1 MHDTKA
7 LQAAALPTLVL
18 IHGLFSSPLEF
29 ALTSQLLRSRG
40 VRFDCL
46 EIPGYTLADRGRPSS
61 WRDWLHVASAA
72 LDARYEPQEAI
83 VLCGLC
89 VGGALAAALA
99 AEARQQRVCGVA
111 MLSPTF
117 DYDGWSL
124 SRWRHLR
131 RLGYALGL
139 ARWITVREREPFGI
153 KNPKIRKWVVREFER
168 SDVSSI
174 GPSRLPLWGLRESE
188 RLHAHV
194 RPLLRTL
201 LRTLAM
207 PLLVLHARED
217 EITSLASVAAWVAE
231 LGDRA
236 WLVTLEHSYHM
247 ITIDN
252 DRQRVAHEL
261 ADFIGAP
268 KTTRATPRPVAPRAK
283 LDRRPPGIG
292 TSTSQGKRKCIR

>member
-1 MHDTKA
+1 MQD
-7 LQAAALPTLVL
+7 QPSLPTLVL

-29 ALTSQLLRSRG
+29 ALTSQILRSRG

-46 EIPGYTLADRGRPSS
+46 EIPGYTLADRRRPSS
-61 WRDWLHVASAA
+61 WRNWLHAARAA
-72 LDARYEPQEAI
+72 LDARYGPEEPI
-83 VLCGLC
+83 VLGGLC

-99 AEARQQRVCGVA
+99 ASLAAEGRQQRVCGVI

-124 SRWRHLR
+124 TRWRHLR

-139 ARWITVREREPFGI
+139 ARWITIREREPFGI
-153 KNPKIRKWVVREFER
+153 KNPKIRKWVMREFEA

-194 RPLLRTL
+194 RPLLRAL
-201 LRTLAM
+201 SV
-207 PLLVLHARED
+207 PLMVLHARED
-217 EITSLASVAAWVAE
+217 EITSLSSVERWTAA
-231 LGDRA
+231 LGNAAR
-236 WLVTLEHSYHM
+236 LIVLEHSYHM

-261 ADFIGAP
+261 ADFVGAP
-268 KTTRATPRPVAPRAK
+268 KNARVPLTASRPVAPTPK
-283 LDRRPPGIG
+283 LAQSVI
-292 TSTSQGKRKCIR
+292 

>member
-1 MHDTKA
+1 MTD
-7 LQAAALPTLVL
+7 QASLPTLVL

-29 ALTSQLLRSRG
+29 ALVAQTLRSRG
-40 VRFDCL
+40 VPFDCL
-46 EIPGYTLADRGRPSS
+46 EVTGYTLADRRRPSA
-61 WRDWLHVASAA
+61 WRDWLHAAGTA
-72 LDARYEPQEAI
+72 LDARYGPKEPI
-83 VLCGLC
+83 VLAGLC

-124 SRWRHLR
+124 TRWRHLR

-153 KNPKIRKWVVREFER
+153 KNPKIRKWVMREFER
-168 SDVSSI
+168 GDVSSI

-194 RPLLRTL
+194 RPLLDS
-201 LRTLAM
+201 LAA
-207 PLLVLHARED
+207 PLWVLHARED
-217 EITSLASVAAWVAE
+217 EIASLASVERWIAGVAKPAH
-231 LGDRA
+231 LI
-236 WLVTLEHSYHM
+236 VLEHSYHM

-261 ADFIGAP
+261 AVFVGAP
-268 KTTRATPRPVAPRAK
+268 KTARAVQRPVAPRAK
-283 LDRRPPGIG
+283 LA
-292 TSTSQGKRKCIR
+292 QVVV

>member
-1 MHDTKA
+1 M
-7 LQAAALPTLVL
+7 QPLPTLVL

-29 ALTSQLLRSRG
+29 ALASQVLRSRG

-46 EIPGYTLADRGRPSS
+46 EIPGYTLADRTRPSS
-61 WRDWLHVASAA
+61 WRDWVAAASAA
-72 LDARYEPQEAI
+72 LDARFGPDEPI
-83 VLCGLC
+83 VLGGLC
-89 VGGALAAALA
+89 DGGAVAAALA
-99 AEARQQRVCGVA
+99 AEARPQRVCGVA

-124 SRWRHLR
+124 SPWRHLR

-139 ARWITVREREPFGI
+139 ARWITIREREPFGI
-153 KNPKIRKWVVREFER
+153 KNPKIRKWVVREFEVG
-168 SDVSSI
+168 DVSAI

-194 RPLLRTL
+194 RPLLRAL
-201 LRTLAM
+201 SM

-217 EITSLASVAAWVAE
+217 EITSLASVECWTAA
-231 LGDRA
+231 LGKAVR
-236 WLVTLEHSYHM
+236 LIVLEHSYHM

-261 ADFIGAP
+261 ADFVGAP
-268 KTTRATPRPVAPRAK
+268 KNARTTRPAAPASKPEQAVA
-283 LDRRPPGIG
+283 
-292 TSTSQGKRKCIR
+292 

>member
-1 MHDTKA
+1 MQDTKR
-7 LQAAALPTLVL
+7 LPTLVL

-29 ALTSQLLRSRG
+29 ALTSQILRARG
-40 VRFDCL
+40 VTFDWL
-46 EIPGYTLADRGRPSS
+46 EIPGYTLADRRRPSS
-61 WRDWLHVASAA
+61 WRDWLDAAGAA
-72 LDARYEPQEAI
+72 LDARYGPGEPI
-83 VLCGLC
+83 VLGGLC
-89 VGGALAAALA
+89 VGSALATALAAQT
-99 AEARQQRVCGVA
+99 RQQRVCGLA

-139 ARWITVREREPFGI
+139 ARWITIREREPFGI

-168 SDVSSI
+168 CEVSSV

-188 RLHAHV
+188 RLNAYV
-194 RPLLRTL
+194 RPLLRAL
-201 LRTLAM
+201 SP

-217 EITSLASVAAWVAE
+217 EITSLPSVERWIAGLDNAAQ
-231 LGDRA
+231 
-236 WLVTLEHSYHM
+236 LVVLEHSYHM

-261 ADFIGAP
+261 ADFVGAP
-268 KTTRATPRPVAPRAK
+268 KTARTTPQPVAPRAR
-283 LDRRPPGIG
+283 LERAAA
-292 TSTSQGKRKCIR
+292 